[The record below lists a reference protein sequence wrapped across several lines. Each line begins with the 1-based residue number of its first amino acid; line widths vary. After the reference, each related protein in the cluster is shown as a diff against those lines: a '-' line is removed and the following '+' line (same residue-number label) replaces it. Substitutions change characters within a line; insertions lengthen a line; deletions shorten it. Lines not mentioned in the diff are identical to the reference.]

1 MIITKVKSSL
11 IFISLT
17 IFIFL
22 LFPHQ
27 IAYADVS
34 NFTYELHEN
43 GITITGY
50 YGTETDITIP
60 SEINGQIVV
69 GINMYAF
76 YANQT
81 ITNIVI
87 PESVVYIGDNAFSYC
102 TNLKSI
108 KFLGNA
114 PTIGAQVFSNNS
126 FEFKIYYDSN
136 KTGFSNPWNG
146 FVTEAY
152 IPEPEITPVPDV
164 VLVTGITL
172 DKSSV
177 TLLPGESISI
187 LPTLT
192 PSNATNQKVIWTSSD
207 PEVLT
212 VTESGVVSA
221 IIAGNATITASTED
235 GGYTATCNVVV
246 SNLAMPAGEFA
257 IAQNYDAVKVNWS
270 VASDATGYEVYRSSS
285 VNGEYVSVASVQLN
299 EFNDTGLKTGAIYY
313 YKVRAYRATNENVI
327 YSEFTPVITAKTL
340 DKSIGSS
347 LFLYM
352 SSLENRNS
360 VLARAIELHNG
371 IITNNCAY
379 TVSEAFRRLGMNI
392 PNATS
397 RTNQVDSHL
406 AARGWKRE
414 MDLNLLQPGDIGFT
428 TDKYGNLV
436 GGHAT
441 HVFIFMGWAN
451 KEKTLMTICDNQANI
466 YGTVLHTRTIFS
478 TRLTDAT
485 AFFYHT
491 DLKDVSEIFKIPGS
505 ITVNPISYNKVKV
518 SWSAAPNA
526 YGYKV
531 YRATSKNGTYTDIAT
546 TRTLNFTD
554 TNLVTGKTYYYKVR
568 AYNYVDSTKVYG
580 NYTNIL
586 SAKPV
591 LATPS
596 AYVYYNKNAR
606 IQLSWKA
613 ISGASGY
620 EIYRA
625 TSKNGTY
632 VYRTSN
638 KNTLYTNTGITKGK
652 VYYYKVRAY
661 RYVGNT
667 KVYSDYSYINL
678 KVK

>member
-1 MIITKVKSSL
+1 MKITKAKTNL
-11 IFISLT
+11 IFSLLT
-17 IFIFL
+17 TLFFL
-22 LFPHQ
+22 LLSHQ
-27 IAYADVS
+27 IAYADV
-34 NFTYELHEN
+34 NDFTYDASEN

-50 YGTETDITIP
+50 YGTETDLTIP
-60 SEINGQIVV
+60 GEINGQVVV

-81 ITNIVI
+81 ITNLVI
-87 PESVVYIGDNAFSYC
+87 PESVVYIGDNAFSYSP
-102 TNLKSI
+102 NLKSV

-114 PTIGAQVFSNNS
+114 PTLGTQVFSNNS
-126 FEFKIYYDSN
+126 SEFKIYYYSS
-136 KTGFSNPWNG
+136 KIGFSNPWNG
-146 FVTEAY
+146 FITEPY
-152 IPEPEITPVPDV
+152 TTEPEITPIPDV

-177 TLLPGESISI
+177 TLLPGESISL
-187 LPTLT
+187 LPTLS
-192 PSNATNQKVIWTSSD
+192 PSNASNQKIIWTNSN
-207 PEVLT
+207 PAVLS
-212 VTESGVVSA
+212 VTEAGLINA
-221 IIAGNATITASTED
+221 IAAGNAIITATTED
-235 GGYTATCNVVV
+235 GGFTAICNVVV
-246 SNLAMPAGEFA
+246 SNLTAPGGEYA
-257 IAQNYDAVKVNWS
+257 VAQNYDAAKVYWS
-270 VASDATGYEVYRSSS
+270 AVSEANGYEVYRSNSI
-285 VNGEYVSVASVQLN
+285 NGEYVKIASVQLN
-299 EFNDTGLKTGAIYY
+299 EYSDSGLKTGSTYY
-313 YKVRAYRATNENVI
+313 YKVRSYKTTNEI
-327 YSEFTPVITAKTL
+327 TFYSEYTPIITVKTL

-360 VLARAIELHNG
+360 VLARAIELHSG

-428 TDKYGNLV
+428 ADKYGNLV

-466 YGTVLHTRTIFS
+466 YGAVLHTRTIFR
-478 TRLTDAT
+478 TKLTDAT

-491 DLKDVSEIFKIPGS
+491 NLTDVSEIFKIPAS
-505 ITVNPISYNKVKV
+505 ITVTPTSYNKVKV
-518 SWSAAPNA
+518 TWKAAPNA

-531 YRATSKNGTYTDIAT
+531 YRATSKNGSYTDIAT

-554 TNLVTGKTYYYKVR
+554 TNLATGKTYYYKVR

-580 NYTNIL
+580 NYSNIL
-586 SAKPV
+586 SAKPM

-596 AYVYYNKNAR
+596 TYVYYNKNSK

-638 KNTLYTNTGITKGK
+638 KNNIYTNTGIIKGK